1 MPTAAGL
8 YYFAHEAEVTTR
20 PPVIL
25 IHGAGGTHL
34 NWPPQ
39 IRRLDGQPVLAVDLP
54 GHGKSDGVSRQV
66 IGEYAADLLAFMDAL
81 KMRTA
86 ILVGHSM
93 GSAIALTLAI
103 QSPKRV
109 LGLGLLGSGLR
120 LAVSPSL
127 LQSAADPSTFLSAVQ
142 WVTEY
147 SYSPQAD
154 PRLMELGEKRMAE
167 IRPPVLYGDFLACD
181 GFDASAA
188 DLSRIHAPIL
198 ILVGEQ
204 DKMTPPRLS
213 RALNEQI
220 PRSRLVTLPDT
231 GHMLMLERPDL
242 VAAHLAEFFQSIPYQ
257 IGQ

>member
-1 MPTAAGL
+1 MPTADGL

-39 IRRLDGQPVLAVDLP
+39 IRRLDGQPILAVDLP

-109 LGLGLLGSGLR
+109 LGLGLLGSGAR
-120 LAVSPSL
+120 LAVSPGL

-142 WVTEY
+142 RVTEY
-147 SYSPQAD
+147 SYSSQAD

-167 IRPPVLYGDFLACD
+167 TRPPVLYGDFLACD
-181 GFDASAA
+181 GFDASA
-188 DLSRIHAPIL
+188 DLPRIHTPTL

-231 GHMLMLERPDL
+231 GHMLMLERPDPG
-242 VAAHLAEFFQSIPYQ
+242 AADFRRWFTQTIDV